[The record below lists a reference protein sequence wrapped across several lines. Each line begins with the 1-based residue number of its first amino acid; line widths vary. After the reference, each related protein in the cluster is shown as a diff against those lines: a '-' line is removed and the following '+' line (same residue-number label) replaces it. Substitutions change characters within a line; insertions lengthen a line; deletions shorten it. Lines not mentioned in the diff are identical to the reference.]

1 MRRAKQLITT
11 AGRKYDMS
19 KPNRVSSLDML
30 KFEVVNPLSSG
41 AKACLTEYFKE
52 LDERLIDGFDPD
64 EDVLEEYSEYSLPE
78 GLFLVASESGR
89 WVGCGGLKRLT
100 DESVYIKRMW
110 VDKAWRG
117 IGLGRRLLALLESHA
132 KNLGY
137 AVVKLE
143 TNRVLHEAIQLYQSQ
158 GYQKTAPFVEEPCA
172 DYWFEK
178 RLE

>member
-1 MRRAKQLITT
+1 MGPTKGGALGSCISTIRVTHMRRAKQLITT

-137 AVVKLE
+137 AF
-143 TNRVLHEAIQLYQSQ
+143 I
-158 GYQKTAPFVEEPCA
+158 C
-172 DYWFEK
+172 
-178 RLE
+178 

>member
-1 MRRAKQLITT
+1 
-11 AGRKYDMS
+11 MS

-41 AKACLTEYFKE
+41 AKSCLTEYFKE

-64 EDVLEEYSEYSLPE
+64 EDVLEEYSEYSLPG

-117 IGLGRRLLALLESHA
+117 I
-132 KNLGY
+132 
-137 AVVKLE
+137 
-143 TNRVLHEAIQLYQSQ
+143 
-158 GYQKTAPFVEEPCA
+158 
-172 DYWFEK
+172 
-178 RLE
+178 